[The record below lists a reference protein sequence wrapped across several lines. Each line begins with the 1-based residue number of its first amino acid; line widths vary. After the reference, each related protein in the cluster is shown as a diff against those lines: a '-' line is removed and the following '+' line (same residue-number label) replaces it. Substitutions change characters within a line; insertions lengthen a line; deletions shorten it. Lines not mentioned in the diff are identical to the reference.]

1 MSLTLSLST
10 RSPKT
15 YHRKKDEVCAR
26 YVIDAVSA
34 MTGGALRACRDA
46 PARGAWMR
54 RVPGAPACA
63 DCAPDHDS
71 AWCSCRGKH
80 PAPLCPDG
88 RSVSAPRQPA
98 AMNAPVTVKS
108 SGVSVMSAPLTTCA
122 VMLAMRPVAPSSPN
136 AAPRTCEREGG
147 RRVEGGRREGRVETP
162 SRPMRAYAPRRAPT
176 SRSSPWRGSRASPS
190 QPRSPCARGA
200 RAR

>member
-1 MSLTLSLST
+1 M
-10 RSPKT
+10 RP
-15 YHRKKDEVCAR
+15 RAVRGCAACQGR
-26 YVIDAVSA
+26 
-34 MTGGALRACRDA
+34 LRAPR
-46 PARGAWMR
+46 
-54 RVPGAPACA
+54 
-63 DCAPDHDS
+63 APDHDS

-108 SGVSVMSAPLTTCA
+108 SGVLVMSAPLTTCA

-147 RRVEGGRREGRVETP
+147 RRVEGGRRERDVWRPRVALCAPMRRAAHRRVEALRGEAVEH
-162 SRPMRAYAPRRAPT
+162 RPASRRA
-176 SRSSPWRGSRASPS
+176 RVREERERDDRGLPPSVESGLRVDVGQGHGRRAK
-190 QPRSPCARGA
+190 
-200 RAR
+200 